1 MRRVAGVLVLAVVFF
16 AAAALSFAE
25 ARLSRLMADAHRRLA
40 TLRYD
45 RADEVGEDAAPIR
58 QLAWASVASEAER
71 HRTTVRYWR
80 AEYDELTPLTTA
92 MRTSVH
98 DSSVLLAGA
107 NALYRA
113 SHTESADRKT
123 VIDRLDT
130 VMQAYAE
137 VMRSDPAAVD
147 AAYNYEYV
155 VRLRDALA
163 KAKGP
168 IRREPKSDASEASV
182 DLPAGPTVHGRPGGP
197 PADMPM
203 NDFKTITPM
212 RFDEREEQ
220 AQPGRGGVQRR
231 RG

>member
-1 MRRVAGVLVLAVVFF
+1 MKSVAGVFLLAVVFF
-16 AAAALSFAE
+16 AVAAVSFAE
-25 ARLSRLMADAHRRLA
+25 ARLSRRMADAHRRLA

-45 RADEVGEDAAPIR
+45 AADDVGEEVAPIK
-58 QLAWASVASEAER
+58 QLAWASVAAEAER
-71 HRTTVRYWR
+71 HRATVRYWR
-80 AEYDELTPLTTA
+80 AEYDELTPLTAA
-92 MRTSVH
+92 MRTAVH
-98 DSSVLLAGA
+98 DSSVLLAAA
-107 NALYRA
+107 NAVYRA
-113 SHTESADRKT
+113 SHPEGADRKAA
-123 VIDRLDT
+123 IDRLDT
-130 VMQAYAE
+130 VIQAYAE
-137 VMRSDPAAVD
+137 VLRSDPAAVD

-168 IRREPKSDASEASV
+168 LRREPKGDASEASV

-197 PADMPM
+197 PADVPM